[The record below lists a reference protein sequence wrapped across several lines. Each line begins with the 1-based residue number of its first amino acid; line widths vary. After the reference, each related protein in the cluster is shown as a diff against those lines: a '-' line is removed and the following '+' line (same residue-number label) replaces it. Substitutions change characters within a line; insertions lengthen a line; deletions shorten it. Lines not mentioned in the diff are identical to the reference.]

1 MNSASAPECPT
12 GGGGTRSGRCRGQGR
27 YRPEPGHRAAP
38 ATAAGG
44 AATASG
50 ARPAKGAGGRLVQR
64 GRVTGAAW
72 RYPFRFVMNDLRFMS
87 SGDVYDA
94 CGIILKTN
102 VCDWMHQGV

>member
-27 YRPEPGHRAAP
+27 YPPERGHRAAQE
-38 ATAAGG
+38 TAAGG

-50 ARPAKGAGGRLVQR
+50 ARSARGADGRLVR
-64 GRVTGAAW
+64 RWRVTGAAW
-72 RYPFRFVMNDLRFMS
+72 RYPFRFVMNDLRFMF
-87 SGDVYDA
+87 SGDVYDG

-102 VCDWMHQGV
+102 VCDRKHQGM